1 MERWILSLGVLFL
14 FVLFAEHGWATGI
27 QPIQLQKN
35 ESGYAIKHPQYLVD
49 SAQRMLP
56 QEVLAHAGFK
66 SAALPTLS
74 LGASTAAVWIKMQV
88 ANHSRRTAWNL
99 QIECPPVLQSVRLYR
114 KEAGRLVEVFV
125 ADASGPRTKEQI
137 MVNNLL
143 IPLQIPLDS
152 MAEYYIRA
160 TSNNI
165 LRLPLEIVTL
175 QRAFEESYLTDML
188 NGITFGMLMAFALYN
203 LFVFLLTRERP
214 YIYYLFYI
222 FFWSFNVFFYNG
234 FLPDILASLSWL
246 NSAGIIIGLA
256 SILSIFFTNSFL
268 QTKKNSPFFY
278 KTGGFMSLL
287 SCVII
292 FTDIFWKG
300 AYAFILIQYLMY
312 PFFIYW
318 FGAGISCL
326 RNGYK
331 PAIYYILGFGSLMLG
346 NAVYNLKDL
355 NILPENILTRTSMHW
370 GTLLESLILSF
381 ALASRLNFY
390 QQEKEQL
397 QVRSMAEK
405 KKFLRELLQ
414 RQEHEK
420 KRVAMELHDNIGQ
433 QLILIKN
440 KAWRLR
446 QLSGQAC
453 TEAIDRTINHIA
465 DIIAQIRGIL
475 HRLRPY
481 QMDLLGLSQSIQSM
495 VVEVCA
501 NHQLHIEQTE
511 DINSCYTVDESMHI
525 FRIVQLLTD
534 AAVASSPAAIID
546 FRLTRSLYSIGIN
559 FNIGMPQQELVI
571 SPDIH
576 NRLELLDGD
585 IHLQQENNDIL
596 IAIQIPFKAR

>member
-1 MERWILSLGVLFL
+1 MKQWILSICVSFLFVLHAVAMDIRPIELQDNESGYTINYPLYLVDTGQHMLPEEVLKHAGFKPAALPVLSLGV
-14 FVLFAEHGWATGI
+14 
-27 QPIQLQKN
+27 
-35 ESGYAIKHPQYLVD
+35 
-49 SAQRMLP
+49 
-56 QEVLAHAGFK
+56 
-66 SAALPTLS
+66 
-74 LGASTAAVWIKMQV
+74 STAAVWIKMQV
-88 ANHSRRTAWNL
+88 VNHSHHSGWNL

-114 KEAGRLVEVFV
+114 KEGSRLVELFLT
-125 ADASGPRTKEQI
+125 DASNPRTKEQI
-137 MVNNLL
+137 RVNDLL
-143 IPLQIPLDS
+143 IPLQLPLDS
-152 MAEYYIRA
+152 TAEYYIRA

-175 QRAFEESYLTDML
+175 QRAFEQSYLTDML

-203 LFVFLLTRERP
+203 LFVYILTRERS

-222 FFWSFNVFFYNG
+222 FFWGFNVFFYNG
-234 FLPDILASLSWL
+234 FLPDILTSLSWL

-278 KTGGFMSLL
+278 KTGGFMTLL
-287 SCVII
+287 SCII
-292 FTDIFWKG
+292 ILTDIFWKG

-326 RNGYK
+326 RNGYR
-331 PAIYYILGFGSLMLG
+331 PARYYLLGFGSLMLG

-355 NILPENILTRTSMHW
+355 DMLPDNTFTRTSMHW

-390 QQEKEQL
+390 QQEKEQI
-397 QVRSMAEK
+397 QVKSIAEK

-414 RQEHEK
+414 RQEQEK

-440 KAWRLR
+440 KAWRLK
-446 QLSGQAC
+446 QLSAQTGRD
-453 TEAIDRTINHIA
+453 AIGRTIDHIA
-465 DIIAQIRGIL
+465 DIIAQIRAIL

-481 QMDLLGLSQSIQSM
+481 QMDLMGLSQSIESM
-495 VVEVCA
+495 VMDACV
-501 NHQLHIEQTE
+501 NHQLRVELMT

-534 AAVASSPAAIID
+534 AAVASNPEVAIN
-546 FRLTRSLYSIGIN
+546 FRLTRSASSIGIN
-559 FNIGMPQQELVI
+559 FNIEKPQQKLVI
-571 SPDIH
+571 PPDIH
-576 NRLELLDGD
+576 NRLELLDGQ
-585 IHLQQENNDIL
+585 IHLKSENNDIL
-596 IAIQIPFKAR
+596 IAIQIPFNAR